1 MLSLGDGEARAP
13 RLGYVLAVRQFD
25 QPRSAAL
32 SLHVSCCSVL
42 KAPYPMGYTKPVRM
56 EVEETSTFREWMES
70 LRDVAGKVRI
80 LQRIDRL
87 AHGNPGQHRALRDGV
102 KELKID
108 FGPGYRVYYTE
119 CGKTLVVLL
128 AGGDKSTQA
137 RDVLSAI
144 NLAERLKEGK
154 R

>member
-1 MLSLGDGEARAP
+1 MRSHRDGEARTP
-13 RLGYVLAVRQFD
+13 GLGYVLAVRQFD
-25 QPRSAAL
+25 QPRSAVLSILFRRGWGLEAL
-32 SLHVSCCSVL
+32 
-42 KAPYPMGYTKPVRM
+42 YPMGYTKPVRM

-119 CGKTLVVLL
+119 RGRTLVVLL

-137 RDVLSAI
+137 RDVVSAI